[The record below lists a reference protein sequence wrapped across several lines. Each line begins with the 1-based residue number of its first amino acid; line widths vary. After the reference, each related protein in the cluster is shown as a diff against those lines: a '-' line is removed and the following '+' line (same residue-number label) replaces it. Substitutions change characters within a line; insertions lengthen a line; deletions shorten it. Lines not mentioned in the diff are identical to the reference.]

1 MNPSNFPLPFQKHL
15 SIENEVLRH
24 GGRIPYRYIKEC
36 QSLIV
41 ASAAAASSDAAIN
54 PAASPALELPVAVA
68 PPLAAADAPAL
79 PVAPAQSD
87 RDSARALPALSSS
100 GGRMRRP
107 SAIGTAAAEYARAE
121 ADANPRGARAAR
133 GSGSSGTGMLTGPL
147 AGKKFLPVGILIVAE
162 TPKHTAWLEYE
173 QLGKFIITFNRSS
186 FVFFCQW

>member
-1 MNPSNFPLPFQKHL
+1 MS
-15 SIENEVLRH
+15 
-24 GGRIPYRYIKEC
+24 

-41 ASAAAASSDAAIN
+41 ASAAAASSDATIN

-68 PPLAAADAPAL
+68 PMASAIPVPVVPAL
-79 PVAPAQSD
+79 PVAPAQGD

-100 GGRMRRP
+100 GGRVRRP

-121 ADANPRGARAAR
+121 ADANPRGPGARARAS
-133 GSGSSGTGMLTGPL
+133 GSGSPGAGMLTGPL

-173 QLGKFIITFNRSS
+173 QLGKFNVYDIAA
-186 FVFFCQW
+186 FFRRESPLFFW